1 MLRELLKTNLNNSVN
16 IQVAK
21 NLYGRFVVPVVF
33 FCILIVIIK
42 QKEVVIGDENAF
54 PDVLLGHECG
64 SDDSIVAVFEHSLH
78 GYNISYFGD
87 KTVLDG
93 YVWVALDILLGI
105 KCQDEDHNGL
115 GLTVV
120 AVPE

>member
-1 MLRELLKTNLNNSVN
+1 MSADCSVN

-21 NLYGRFVVPVVF
+21 ILYGRFVVPVILL
-33 FCILIVIIK
+33 CILIVIIK
-42 QKEVVIGDENAF
+42 QKKVVIGDGDVF
-54 PDVLLGHECG
+54 PDVLLGHECDCG
-64 SDDSIVAVFEHSLH
+64 DNIIAAFKHSLH

-93 YVWVALDILLGI
+93 YIWVSLDIHLGI
-105 KCQDEDHNGL
+105 KCRDEDHNGL

-120 AVPE
+120 TVPE

>member
-1 MLRELLKTNLNNSVN
+1 MLLCFFI
-16 IQVAK
+16 IQ
-21 NLYGRFVVPVVF
+21 
-33 FCILIVIIK
+33 IVI
-42 QKEVVIGDENAF
+42 KEVVISEGNVF

-64 SDDSIVAVFEHSLH
+64 CGDSIVAVFEHSLH

-105 KCQDEDHNGL
+105 KCRDEDHNGL

-120 AVPE
+120 TVPE